1 MTSSTG
7 CVVNINDNDK
17 VTQVNEQSTDQEVH
31 KNNDVGD
38 DGVLFTPTIQVSR
51 QTAVNYHSDKDV
63 FIVLGCSG
71 DGIKIDDND
80 KVTQVN
86 EQSTDQEVHKNNDV
100 GDDGVLF
107 TPTIQVSRQTAVN
120 HDQDLD
126 PAAPILLP
134 KLVRVT

>member
-1 MTSSTG
+1 MISSTG

-38 DGVLFTPTIQVSR
+38 GGL
-51 QTAVNYHSDKDV
+51 
-63 FIVLGCSG
+63 
-71 DGIKIDDND
+71 
-80 KVTQVN
+80 
-86 EQSTDQEVHKNNDV
+86 
-100 GDDGVLF
+100 LF

-134 KLVRVT
+134 NL